1 MQIKINVVGKIATA
15 EGSPYIVC
23 GNSNDTILFTFDSEW
38 QSYAAKTARFIYE
51 VDGEEK
57 FTEVAF
63 TGTTCRIPELYNIK
77 KVEVGVYAGDTLSTT
92 RCKINCKTSILDG
105 EGSGEGTAHEEPGE
119 DIYNQIV
126 GLCNEAVT
134 AGNEA
139 KEAATTFEATT
150 RATFGNALKGNLYGA
165 VARADDVS
173 PVEHALKVYV
183 HGKNIIPFPYIS
195 PSKTESGITYTVGAD
210 RGITLSGTATAYTSF
225 SVLDTTNI
233 PAGDT
238 LYIGLAG
245 ESENVIIQVNV
256 LDKYNALL
264 ASASTDQSRTIDMT
278 AYPTATR
285 IMAEV
290 KRGAN
295 GVETSGTVYPMIST
309 VSAEYEP
316 YIDPSTITV
325 TRSGKNLIPLFSKVY
340 SYTFRGV
347 THTCSATNNTIT
359 LNGTAEVGGGRTGL
373 KVAATP
379 FKIVKGARYTLQ
391 AKIVSGTGGELN
403 CYISSNDNENRVI
416 ANCNGNTPV
425 TFTAAEDVEC
435 FLGINQIEGVTY
447 GNATIQFQLEIGDFA
462 TTMET
467 YNGVQITPNADG
479 TIEGIASI
487 SPCMTFSTDTTNAFI
502 NCEYNRDIN
511 AVIAD
516 LYNKITG

>member
-1 MQIKINVVGKIATA
+1 MQLQINVAGKIATA
-15 EGSPYIVC
+15 VGSPYIVC

-38 QSYAAKTARFIYE
+38 QSYSAKTARFIYE
-51 VDGEEK
+51 IDGEEK
-57 FTEVAF
+57 YTEVAF
-63 TGTTCRIPELYNIK
+63 SGTTCKIPVFYNIK

-92 RCKINCKTSILDG
+92 RCKINCRASILDG
-105 EGSGEGTAHEEPGE
+105 EGTEHEEPAA
-119 DIYNQIV
+119 DVYNQIV
-126 GLCNEAVT
+126 ELCNEAVT
-134 AGNEA
+134 TANNTAA
-139 KEAATTFEATT
+139 KTDNTFS
-150 RATFGNALKGNLYGA
+150 NALKGNLYGA
-165 VARADDVS
+165 VVRADDIS
-173 PVEHALKVYV
+173 PVDHALKVYV

-195 PSKTESGITYTVGAD
+195 AAKTEGGITYTIGAD

-238 LYIGLAG
+238 LYIGLTG

-278 AYPTATR
+278 AYPTAAR

-290 KRGAN
+290 KRGVN
-295 GVETSGTVYPMIST
+295 GVATSGTVYPMVST
-309 VSAEYEP
+309 VTAEYEP

-325 TRSGKNLIPLFSKVY
+325 TRSGKNLIPLFTKNY
-340 SYTFRGV
+340 TYTFRGV

-391 AKIVSGTGGELN
+391 AKIVSGTGGEFN
-403 CYISSNDNENRVI
+403 CYVSSADSENRVI
-416 ANCNGNTPV
+416 AYCNGTAPV
-425 TFTAAEDVEC
+425 SFTATDDVEC
-435 FLGINQIEGVTY
+435 FLGINQMEGVTY
-447 GNATIQFQLEIGDFA
+447 GNAVIQFQLEAGGAA
-462 TTMET
+462 TPMET
-467 YNGVQITPNADG
+467 YSGVQITPSADG
-479 TIEGIASI
+479 TVEGITSI
-487 SPCMTFSTDTTNAFI
+487 SPTTTLSTDTANAFI

-511 AVIAD
+511 VVIAD
-516 LYNKITG
+516 IYNKITG